1 MSRGWMVLEVRKH
14 MLLLLLHHEQ
24 LLLPL
29 VLHVHV
35 LHLLHVVPVLRR
47 LLHWLHGVIVPFHPV
62 PPQSRL
68 ARKPCRLQEHFVVR
82 RQP

>member
-1 MSRGWMVLEVRKH
+1 MVMEVR
-14 MLLLLLHHEQ
+14 MQVLLLLLHHEQ

-35 LHLLHVVPVLRR
+35 LLHLLHVVPVLRR

-68 ARKPCRLQEHFVVR
+68 ARKPCRLQAHFVVR